1 MLRKISLGSTAFY
14 LGLTIT
20 LIGFWAYFTD
30 RATLNLAG
38 FFYGIPILLIG
49 IALRTAQLKP
59 VPYSEPTSKEVAA
72 VRDQYATETQN
83 QIRDDV
89 TRFRYAQAAHLIES
103 FQSLGMS
110 PTDKERPLLT
120 SIREA
125 LTDGA
130 YTLVLEFDSPLLELQ
145 KWQSK
150 REKMVEFFGPD
161 IRIEIQQPE
170 EEYIDLLLISTRGVN
185 EADNAET
192 GQASQTV

>member
-59 VPYSEPTSKEVAA
+59 VPYSEPTPDRVAA

-89 TRFRYAQAAHLIES
+89 TRFRYAQEAHLIES

-110 PTDKERPLLT
+110 PTDEERPLLT
-120 SIREA
+120 SIRET

-130 YTLVLEFDSPLLELQ
+130 YTLVLEFDSPLMELP
-145 KWQSK
+145 KWESK
-150 REKMVEFFGPD
+150 RDKMVDFFGPD
-161 IRIEIQQPE
+161 IRVEVQQPE
-170 EEYIDLLLISTRGVN
+170 EEYIDLLLISTRGTVA
-185 EADNAET
+185 ADSTATAQPSET
-192 GQASQTV
+192 A

>member
-1 MLRKISLGSTAFY
+1 MLRKISLGSVAFY

-20 LIGFWAYFTD
+20 LVGFWAYFTD

-59 VPYSEPTSKEVAA
+59 VPYSEPTADNVAA
-72 VRDQYATETQN
+72 VRDRYATETQS

-89 TRFRYAQAAHLIES
+89 TRFRYAQEAHLIES
-103 FQSLGMS
+103 FESLGMS
-110 PTDKERPLLT
+110 PTDEERPLLT

-130 YTLVLEFDSPLLELQ
+130 YTLVLEFDSPLMELDVWLAKQ
-145 KWQSK
+145 D
-150 REKMVEFFGPD
+150 KMAEFFGPD

-170 EEYIDLLLISTRGVN
+170 EEYVDLLLISTRAEVTA
-185 EADNAET
+185 EAT
-192 GQASQTV
+192 QATEAPKAA